1 MIDLHCH
8 STVSDGALAPAE
20 VVRLA
25 RANGCTLLA
34 LTDHDHTGG
43 LAEARAEAE
52 TLGIRFINGVEISVT
67 WRKRTI
73 HIVGLDF
80 DEHHA
85 PLQNL
90 LAEVRK
96 GRLKRLEAIAAKL
109 EKKGIFGAYEGALE
123 RAANP
128 EMVSRTH
135 IATFLLD
142 NGHVRNK
149 QQAFTKY
156 LGEGKPCS
164 ISHQW
169 AELAD
174 CVGAINGAGGIA
186 VIAHPMRYNLSATA
200 KRNLFDEFKALGGR
214 AIEVHSGNS
223 NANDRHNYAL
233 LAERHGLLAERHG
246 LLAGAGSDFHRPG
259 DYGGGILGACP
270 ALPDRC
276 RPVWHAFRTPYAG

>member
-90 LAEVRK
+90 LSEVRK

-135 IATFLLD
+135 IASFLLD

-164 ISHQW
+164 VPHQW

-174 CVGAINGAGGIA
+174 CVGAIN
-186 VIAHPMRYNLSATA
+186 
-200 KRNLFDEFKALGGR
+200 
-214 AIEVHSGNS
+214 
-223 NANDRHNYAL
+223 
-233 LAERHGLLAERHG
+233 
-246 LLAGAGSDFHRPG
+246 GAGSDFHRPG